1 MAKWTREYRREYMRE
16 YSRKRQRNLTPEQRE
31 RQNARQR
38 ERYANDAEYKARM
51 QAKAK
56 EWNESHPV
64 EYAERML
71 DFYQRKAAYWTD
83 ILKALRTETPS
94 TDI

>member
-1 MAKWTREYRREYMRE
+1 MRE

-31 RQNARQR
+31 KQNARQR

-64 EYAERML
+64 EYAEKML
-71 DFYQRKAAYWTD
+71 AFYQKKAACFTD
-83 ILKALRTETPS
+83 LLKALRTETPS

>member
-1 MAKWTREYRREYMRE
+1 MRE
-16 YSRKRQRNLTPEQRE
+16 YSRKRQRNLTPEQRDK
-31 RQNARQR
+31 QNARQR

-64 EYAERML
+64 EYAEKML
-71 DFYQRKAAYWTD
+71 DFYQRKAAYVTD
-83 ILKALRTETPS
+83 L
-94 TDI
+94 

>member
-1 MAKWTREYRREYMRE
+1 MRE

-31 RQNARQR
+31 MQNARQR
-38 ERYANDAEYKARM
+38 EKYANDTEYKARM

-56 EWNESHPV
+56 DWNESHPV

-71 DFYQRKAAYWTD
+71 AFYQKKVAYFTD
-83 ILKALRTETPS
+83 LLKALRTETPS
-94 TDI
+94 ADI

>member
-64 EYAERML
+64 EYAEKML
-71 DFYQRKAAYWTD
+71 AFYQKKAAYFTD
-83 ILKALRTETPS
+83 LLKALRTETPS

>member
-31 RQNARQR
+31 KQNARQR

-64 EYAERML
+64 EHAENML
-71 DFYQRKAAYWTD
+71 AFHKKMAAYWTD

>member
-1 MAKWTREYRREYMRE
+1 MRE

-64 EYAERML
+64 EYAEKML
-71 DFYQRKAAYWTD
+71 AFYQKKAAYFTD
-83 ILKALRTETPS
+83 LLKALRTETPS

>member
-1 MAKWTREYRREYMRE
+1 MRE

-71 DFYQRKAAYWTD
+71 AFYQKKVAYFTD
-83 ILKALRTETPS
+83 LLKALRTETPS

>member
-1 MAKWTREYRREYMRE
+1 MRE
-16 YSRKRQRNLTPEQRE
+16 YNRKRQRNLTPEQRE

-38 ERYANDAEYKARM
+38 ERYANDVEYKARM

-64 EYAERML
+64 EYAEKML
-71 DFYQRKAAYWTD
+71 AFYQKKAAYFTD
-83 ILKALRTETPS
+83 LLKALRTETPS

>member
-1 MAKWTREYRREYMRE
+1 MRE

-83 ILKALRTETPS
+83 MLKALRTETPS

>member
-1 MAKWTREYRREYMRE
+1 MRE

-64 EYAERML
+64 EYAEKML
-71 DFYQRKAAYWTD
+71 AFYQKKVAYFTD
-83 ILKALRTETPS
+83 LLKALRTETPS

>member
-1 MAKWTREYRREYMRE
+1 MRE

-31 RQNARQR
+31 KQNARQR

-64 EYAERML
+64 EYAEKML
-71 DFYQRKAAYWTD
+71 AFYQKKAAYFTD
-83 ILKALRTETPS
+83 LLKALRTETPS

>member
-1 MAKWTREYRREYMRE
+1 MAKWTREYKLQYMRE
-16 YSRKRQRNLTPEQRE
+16 YSRTHRRELTHEERE
-31 RQNARQR
+31 KQNARQR

-56 EWNESHPV
+56 DWNESHPV

-71 DFYQRKAAYWTD
+71 AFYQKKAAYWTD
-83 ILKALRTETPS
+83 MLKALRTETPS
-94 TDI
+94 ADI

>member
-1 MAKWTREYRREYMRE
+1 MRE

-83 ILKALRTETPS
+83 MLKALRTETPS
-94 TDI
+94 ADI

>member
-1 MAKWTREYRREYMRE
+1 MRE
-16 YSRKRQRNLTPEQRE
+16 YSRKRKRKLTPEQRE
-31 RQNARQR
+31 KQNARQR

-64 EYAERML
+64 EYAEKML
-71 DFYQRKAAYWTD
+71 AFYQKKAAYFTD
-83 ILKALRTETPS
+83 LLKALRTETPS

>member
-1 MAKWTREYRREYMRE
+1 MRE
-16 YSRKRQRNLTPEQRE
+16 YGRKRWLNLTQEERE

-38 ERYANDAEYKARM
+38 ERYANDAEYRARM

-56 EWNESHPV
+56 DWNESHPV

-71 DFYQRKAAYWTD
+71 AFYQKKAAYWTD
-83 ILKALRTETPS
+83 MLKALRTETPS
-94 TDI
+94 ADI

>member
-1 MAKWTREYRREYMRE
+1 MRE

-31 RQNARQR
+31 KQNARQR
-38 ERYANDAEYKARM
+38 QRYANDAEYKARM

-83 ILKALRTETPS
+83 MLKALRTETPS

>member
-1 MAKWTREYRREYMRE
+1 MRE

-38 ERYANDAEYKARM
+38 QRYANDAEYKARM

-83 ILKALRTETPS
+83 MLKALRTETPS

>member
-1 MAKWTREYRREYMRE
+1 MRE
-16 YSRKRQRNLTPEQRE
+16 YSRKRQRNLTQEERE

-83 ILKALRTETPS
+83 MLKALRTETPS
-94 TDI
+94 ADI

>member
-16 YSRKRQRNLTPEQRE
+16 YSRKRWLNLTPEERE
-31 RQNARQR
+31 KLNARSR
-38 ERYANDAEYKARM
+38 ERYANDAEYRARM
-51 QAKAK
+51 LAKAK
-56 EWNESHPV
+56 DWNETHPV

-71 DFYQRKAAYWTD
+71 DFYQRKVAYWTD
-83 ILKALRTETPS
+83 MLKALRTETPS

>member
-16 YSRKRQRNLTPEQRE
+16 YGRKRWLNLTQEE
-31 RQNARQR
+31 RDRLNARQR
-38 ERYANDAEYKARM
+38 EKYANDAEYRARM
-51 QAKAK
+51 RESAKG
-56 EWNESHPV
+56 WNESHPV

-71 DFYQRKAAYWTD
+71 AYHQKKVAYFTD
-83 ILKALRTETPS
+83 LLKALRTETPS

>member
-1 MAKWTREYRREYMRE
+1 MRE
-16 YSRKRQRNLTPEQRE
+16 YGRKRQRNLTPEQRE

-83 ILKALRTETPS
+83 MLKALRTETPS

>member
-1 MAKWTREYRREYMRE
+1 MRE

-56 EWNESHPV
+56 DWNESHPV

-83 ILKALRTETPS
+83 MLKALRTETPS